1 MEYSTHTGPT
11 LERGMT
17 GPRTV
22 VAMLMVLAV
31 MAALGSIAFAGGSVP
46 DTQWSR
52 GGTSDIPGV
61 RGVIELFLF
70 DNGSGGAMLKA
81 MGKAEGDGLTDNAL
95 YSLWLA
101 DQKGNLVL
109 LDSGRADEDCE
120 EDPDT
125 GKETDDCEI
134 ELRLRTD
141 LQPAPFQV
149 TSLLDLTATIR
160 ESAGNIVAPVV
171 VTFTVTEAD
180 LLIDD

>member
-1 MEYSTHTGPT
+1 MEYSAHTGPT

-17 GPRTV
+17 GSRTV

-31 MAALGSIAFAGGSVP
+31 MAALGSIAFAGGSGP
-46 DTQWSR
+46 DTQWPR

-61 RGVIELFLF
+61 RGVIELLLF
-70 DNGSGGAMLKA
+70 DSGSGETMLKA
-81 MGKAEGDGLTDNAL
+81 MGRAEGDGLTDNAL

-125 GKETDDCEI
+125 GKETADCEI

-141 LQPAPFQV
+141 VQPAPFQV
-149 TSLLDLTATIR
+149 TSLLGLTATIR
-160 ESAGNIVAPVV
+160 EGAGSIAAPVV

-180 LLIDD
+180 L

>member
-1 MEYSTHTGPT
+1 MENSTHRGPT
-11 LERGMT
+11 PVRSMP

-31 MAALGSIAFAGGSVP
+31 TAALGSIAFAGSSGP

-61 RGVIELFLF
+61 RGVIDLFLF
-70 DNGSGGAMLKA
+70 DSGSGGAMLKA
-81 MGKAEGDGLTDNAL
+81 RGKAEGDGLTDNGL

-160 ESAGNIVAPVV
+160 ESVGNIVAPAV

-180 LLIDD
+180 L

>member
-1 MEYSTHTGPT
+1 MENYAHKGPT

-31 MAALGSIAFAGGSVP
+31 IAALGSIAFAGGSGP
-46 DTQWSR
+46 DTQWPR

-61 RGVIELFLF
+61 RGVIELLLF
-70 DNGSGGAMLKA
+70 DSGSGGAMLKA
-81 MGKAEGDGLTDNAL
+81 MGKAEGDGLTDNAP
-95 YSLWLA
+95 YSMWLA
-101 DQKGNLVL
+101 DQEGNVFL
-109 LDSGRADEDCE
+109 LDSGRADEECE

-125 GKETDDCEI
+125 GKETDCEI

-149 TSLLDLTATIR
+149 TSLLGLTATIR
-160 ESAGNIVAPVV
+160 ESASIVAPVV

-180 LLIDD
+180 L